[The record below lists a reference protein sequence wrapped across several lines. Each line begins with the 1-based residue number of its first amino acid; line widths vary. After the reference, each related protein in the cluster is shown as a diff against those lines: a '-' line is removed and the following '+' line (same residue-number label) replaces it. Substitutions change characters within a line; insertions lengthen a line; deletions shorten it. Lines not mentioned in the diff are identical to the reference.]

1 MWAKGKLLV
10 ISLALHFECFAT
22 ANLNSSSPST
32 VLSILTGRVFSSL
45 GLELIFLFHI
55 SHDANVDS
63 YRWVFFPSHPLSLL
77 ALFFFEVRLS
87 LLFLLFMKVFKVGTG
102 LEEIKVKL
110 YVAIPAVAHSALPF
124 LLLIESD
131 VEERVSVL
139 LDVEFP
145 QFTQNLKVSFTT
157 LPQ

>member
-1 MWAKGKLLV
+1 MFTVTGGSSFPIILLV
-10 ISLALHFECFAT
+10 YLLFSFLKCDF
-22 ANLNSSSPST
+22 
-32 VLSILTGRVFSSL
+32 LSF
-45 GLELIFLFHI
+45 
-55 SHDANVDS
+55 
-63 YRWVFFPSHPLSLL
+63 
-77 ALFFFEVRLS
+77 
-87 LLFLLFMKVFKVGTG
+87 FLLFMKVFKVGTG
-102 LEEIKVKL
+102 LEEIKFKL
-110 YVAIPAVAHSALPF
+110 DVAIPAVAHSALPF